1 MMRINNTTINFVT
14 SNQAKVYTL
23 RKLLEHYQLNI
34 QVQQMTLDIIEPQA
48 NSVNEISKSKALQ
61 AFNLIKQP
69 VVVEDGG
76 FYIQALN
83 NFPGVYV
90 RYILDTIGAEGIIK
104 LMQGVEN
111 RKARF
116 CSCVTFIDADGTL
129 FQFEDDVTEENY
141 GYIAEKKSTAICP
154 HAWSD
159 LWFIYQSKKN
169 GKTWSEVSAERM
181 NELEAKGTNGRSSV
195 GNFVEWLKNN
205 MEI

>member
-1 MMRINNTTINFVT
+1 MSTNNTIINFVT
-14 SNQAKVYTL
+14 SNSAKVYTL
-23 RKLLEHYQLNI
+23 RKLLEHNRLNI
-34 QVQQMTLDIIEPQA
+34 QVQQLALNIIEPQA
-48 NSVNEISKSKALQ
+48 NSVNEVSKSKALQ

-90 RYILDTIGAEGIIK
+90 RYILDTIGVDGIIK
-104 LMQGVEN
+104 LMNGIEN
-111 RKARF
+111 RQARF
-116 CSCVTFIDADGTL
+116 CSCVTFIDSAGHL
-129 FQFEDDVTEENY
+129 LQFEDDITEENY

-169 GKTWSEVSAERM
+169 GKTWSEVSEERM
-181 NELEAKGTNGRSSV
+181 NELEAKGTNGRSSI
-195 GNFVEWLKNN
+195 GNFVEWLKQRH
-205 MEI
+205 